1 MTFRHNTEIG
11 QNFLVDKSVAGWMME
26 RARLAPAD
34 RVLEIGPGT
43 GILTKSILAAGCARV
58 DAVETDIRLK
68 EYLEPMTASD
78 DRLRLHWDD
87 AVTFDYSALDET
99 PTRIIAN
106 LPYHITTPL
115 LWHLLES
122 FAGSDMRYMLL
133 MVQDESA
140 SRIAAGAGNRESGPL
155 SVTIAAAGGAVV
167 LRKVPRTAFYP
178 SPRVD
183 SAIAEITM
191 RGEDNP
197 HALLPRDAAWRKLL
211 SGSFAM
217 RRKTLANNWNG
228 AFGVKKDDCAE
239 ILAAHSLGAR
249 ARPEELTL
257 PDWLSLRED
266 SRLTSYIERRR

>member
-1 MTFRHNTEIG
+1 MAFRYNTKIG
-11 QNFLVDKSVAGWMME
+11 QNFLVDKSVADWMME
-26 RARLAPAD
+26 RACLAPAD
-34 RVLEIGPGT
+34 RVLEIGAGT
-43 GILTKSILAAGCARV
+43 GILTKSILAAGCVRV
-58 DAVETDIRLK
+58 DTVETDVRLK
-68 EYLEPMTASD
+68 EYLEPMAALD
-78 DRLRLHWDD
+78 DRLRLHWGD
-87 AVTFDYSALDET
+87 AVTFDYSALDEV
-99 PTRIIAN
+99 PTRVIAN

-133 MVQDESA
+133 MVQNEAA

-155 SVTIAAAGGAVV
+155 PVTMAAVGAASV
-167 LRKVPRTAFYP
+167 LRKVSRTAFYP

-183 SAIAEITM
+183 SAIAEITL

-197 HALLPRDAAWRKLL
+197 HARLPRDAAWRKLL

-217 RRKTLANNWNG
+217 RRKTLANNWAG
-228 AFGVKKDDCAE
+228 AFGIKKDDCAE
-239 ILAAHSLGAR
+239 ILATHSLGAR

-266 SRLTSYIERRR
+266 PKLTSYVERRR